1 MMMKDQVKRSALVIG
16 VGALNGLGGAL
27 CQRFAQQGHRV
38 FVAGRTPEKIE
49 SVAASINDTGGH
61 AHALSCDATSESSV
75 IELFDQVQE
84 QSTGPLDLVVYN
96 VGNSTP
102 GAIREMDAAYFKQ
115 SWETLCFG
123 GFLVAR
129 EVTRRML
136 PGGGTLIFT
145 GASASLR
152 GKAGFA
158 AFNSG
163 KAALRTL
170 AQALAKEYASEGLH
184 VAHVIIDGGIAGE
197 KQFSRLSLNQGEVPD
212 NEQLKH
218 FISLEGLV
226 DAYWHLYCQKPQAWT
241 FEQDLRTALE
251 RW

>member
-1 MMMKDQVKRSALVIG
+1 MI
-16 VGALNGLGGAL
+16 
-27 CQRFAQQGHRV
+27 
-38 FVAGRTPEKIE
+38 
-49 SVAASINDTGGH
+49 
-61 AHALSCDATSESSV
+61 
-75 IELFDQVQE
+75 
-84 QSTGPLDLVVYN
+84 LDLVVYN

-102 GAIREMDAAYFKQ
+102 GKIRDMDADYFKQ

-136 PGGGTLIFT
+136 PAGGTLIFT

-163 KAALRTL
+163 KSALRTM
-170 AQALAKEYASEGLH
+170 AQALAKEYAGEGLH

-197 KQFSRLSLNQGEVPD
+197 KQFSRFSIDPGESA
-212 NEQLKH
+212 NSEQLKN
-218 FISLEGLV
+218 FISLEGLA
-226 DAYWHLYCQKPQAWT
+226 DAYWYLHTQKQQAWT
-241 FEQDLRTALE
+241 FELDLRTSLE
-251 RW
+251 NW

>member
-1 MMMKDQVKRSALVIG
+1 MTNDDAPKALIIG
-16 VGALNGLGGAL
+16 VGAKLGLGGAL
-27 CQRFAQQGHRV
+27 CERFARQGHQV
-38 FVAGRTPEKIE
+38 FVAGRTQSKLDLIADE
-49 SVAASINDTGGH
+49 INATGGK
-61 AHALSCDATSESSV
+61 AHSVQCDATNEAS
-75 IELFDQVQE
+75 IMALFDRVESQ
-84 QSTGPLDLVVYN
+84 GAGNLDLVVYN

-102 GAIREMDAAYFKQ
+102 GEIRTMDADYFKK

-163 KAALRTL
+163 KSALRTL
-170 AQALAKEYASEGLH
+170 AQALAKEYAAEGLH

-197 KQFSRLSLNQGEVPD
+197 KQFSRLSLNDAESVND
-212 NEQLKH
+212 KQLDR
-218 FISLEGLV
+218 FISLQGLT
-226 DAYWHLYCQKPQAWT
+226 DAYCYLYNQKKQAWT
-241 FEQDLRTALE
+241 FELDLRTAFE
-251 RW
+251 NW